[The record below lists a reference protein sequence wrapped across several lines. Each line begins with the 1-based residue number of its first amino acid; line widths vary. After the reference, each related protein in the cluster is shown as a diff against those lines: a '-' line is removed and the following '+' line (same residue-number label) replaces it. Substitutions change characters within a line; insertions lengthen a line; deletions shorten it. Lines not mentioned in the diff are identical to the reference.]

1 MLIVFEGPDG
11 SGKSTLAE
19 KVYRKTCATFVH
31 QGPPPLGRALD
42 TFACAIAWAQTH
54 PAPVVFDRLH
64 WGDYPY
70 GTLYRSSELGLD
82 KIAALDGV
90 ITDEGGLVV
99 YVHADAAI
107 CNARLA
113 ARGPAK
119 DVEEAKYEDASK
131 MSQIV
136 ALYDEVAALSM
147 RRGNNVMVINNN
159 SFSDPDVMAD
169 AIIAVALEMESAAK
183 R

>member
-1 MLIVFEGPDG
+1 MIIVFEGPDG

-19 KVYRKTCATFVH
+19 KVYRKTCATLVH

-42 TFACAIAWAQTH
+42 TFAACVAWAQMH

-70 GTLYRSSELGLD
+70 GTLYRMPELGVD
-82 KIAALDGV
+82 KIVEMDRLISDN
-90 ITDEGGLVV
+90 GGLIV
-99 YVHADAAI
+99 YVRADAEI
-107 CNARLA
+107 CNERLA

-119 DVEEAKYEDASK
+119 DAEESKYEDPTK

-147 RRGNNVMVINNN
+147 RRGNNIMMINHNR
-159 SFSDPDVMAD
+159 FSDPDLMSD
-169 AIIAVALEMESAAK
+169 AIISIALEMEKKK